1 MSLFTVIFSVL
12 ILLLLFRIFK
22 LHLRL
27 NSDKD
32 PAFKNLPKAVKL
44 AILKESLLNE
54 PTKGNLIKL
63 TEFCRLENLTLPK
76 EDYSPFIEEQVR
88 ISRTPDALA
97 LDNALFEKEATWLD
111 SITPIEF
118 EEAKEFLS
126 ENKNE
131 FIAKTLTGILRFY
144 SDEKIETSL
153 QALIP
158 DFQKAQDFL
167 KGYQK
172 LKQYR
177 EESLSDEESLKK
189 LRSKRNAWE
198 RSVEDSIQY
207 LTQLEP
213 TPGQA
218 KQH

>member
-1 MSLFTVIFSVL
+1 MKITVICDVL
-12 ILLLLFRIFK
+12 GEENNGATHAGMNFINSLQKKGHDVTIVCPDKFREGQENYYVCPARSFGP
-22 LHLRL
+22 L
-27 NSDKD
+27 NGYVKKVGVTI
-32 PAFKNLPKAVKL
+32 AKADDD
-44 AILKESLLNE
+44 I
-54 PTKGNLIKL
+54 I
-63 TEFCRLENLTLPK
+63 
-76 EDYSPFIEEQVR
+76 
-88 ISRTPDALA
+88 
-97 LDNALFEKEATWLD
+97 
-111 SITPIEF
+111 

-144 SDEKIETSL
+144 SDEKIENSL

-167 KGYQK
+167 KGYQE